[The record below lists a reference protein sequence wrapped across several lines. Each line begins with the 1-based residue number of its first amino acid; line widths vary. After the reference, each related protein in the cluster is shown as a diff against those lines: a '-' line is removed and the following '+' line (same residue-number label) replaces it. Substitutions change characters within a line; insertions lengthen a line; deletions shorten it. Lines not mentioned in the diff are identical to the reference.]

1 MRIAII
7 SVPIHAVSAVGAFD
21 VTREQITGLP
31 IGSHSSPAG
40 KAVMDDGKYLVGDN
54 RLMGSL
60 NDSPLAFIG
69 GSHFLGPVGYAF
81 ILALNQIADVDLV
94 FQHGIYRC
102 HRPDIPLYAAARV
115 AGKAFTALHALIR
128 RRRRDLQGVEPL
140 HNAADRSAVSVPAE
154 DHTDD
159 FSGFWVNHQ
168 LMPVLRAFFVAVG
181 GIVPPKFPPL
191 TLHGKGAFDFTKKF
205 MVNLDYLFRS
215 SYMSV

>member
-1 MRIAII
+1 MGYTPKMRIAVI
-7 SVPIHAVSAVGAFD
+7 SVAVHTVSAVSAFD

-81 ILALNQIADVDLV
+81 ILALNQIADVDLIL
-94 FQHGIYRC
+94 QHGVYRR
-102 HRPDIPLYAAARV
+102 HRPDIPLCAAAGV
-115 AGKAFTALHALIR
+115 AGKAFAALHTLIHR
-128 RRRRDLQGVEPL
+128 RRWDLQGVEPL
-140 HNAADRSAVSVPAE
+140 HNAADRSAVCVPVE

-159 FSGFWVNHQ
+159 FSSLRVNHQ
-168 LMPVLRAFFVAVG
+168 LVPYWVSVFVWCY
-181 GIVPPKFPPL
+181 
-191 TLHGKGAFDFTKKF
+191 GART
-205 MVNLDYLFRS
+205 
-215 SYMSV
+215 